1 VSDRIQKVLAAAGVG
16 SRRQVEGWIREGRIT
31 VDKQPATLGQQIA
44 GTETVTLD
52 GIILR
57 LPRQR
62 PVRLI
67 AYHKPVG
74 EICSRHDTD
83 GRPTVYESLPRL
95 RGARWVSVG
104 RLDVNTCGLLLF
116 TTDGQLAHA
125 LMHPSSGVIREY
137 AVRLLGTPSDQ
148 DIEAVLSGVK
158 LEDGPAHFG
167 SVDFAGGEG
176 VNRWYH
182 VTLKEGRKREVRR
195 IWEAR
200 GFTVNRLIR
209 VRYGPVSLPRALRP
223 GHFRDLAEKETKAL
237 YAAAKL
243 EPPRLAHGRQKR
255 ATRVRSQR
263 R

>member
-1 VSDRIQKVLAAAGVG
+1 MSDRIQKVLATAGVG

-31 VDKQPATLGQQIA
+31 VDGKPATIGQQLV
-44 GTETVTLD
+44 GSETVTLD
-52 GIILR
+52 GAMLR
-57 LPRQR
+57 LPEQR
-62 PVRLI
+62 PIRLI

-83 GRPTVYESLPRL
+83 GRPTVYERLPRL
-95 RGARWVSVG
+95 RGARWVGVG
-104 RLDVNTCGLLLF
+104 RLDLNTCGLLLF

-125 LMHPSSGVIREY
+125 LMHPSAGVVREY
-137 AVRLLGTPSDQ
+137 AVRLLGKPSEEDV
-148 DIEAVLSGVK
+148 EAVLSGVV
-158 LEDGPAHFG
+158 LEDGPANFG
-167 SVDFAGGEG
+167 SVEFAGGEG

-182 VTLKEGRKREVRR
+182 VTLHEGRKREVRR

-209 VRYGPVSLPRALRP
+209 VRYGPVSLPRTLRP
-223 GHFRDLAEKETKAL
+223 GHFRDLNENEAKAL

-243 EPPRLAHGRQKR
+243 APPRLAHGRQQR
-255 ATRVRSQR
+255 ATRVRSPR